1 MSEPTKKI
9 DLIEDADASGEVAKV
24 YDEWRAKS
32 GRQQM
37 PGILKCFSHRPDF
50 LREVMRFSDTVHFS
64 AGHLD
69 RRTKEAIASW
79 VSWLNRCPY
88 WLDSHAY
95 FLRVQGANEKTVQAI
110 AQGNLDEA
118 GLSDA
123 ERALL
128 DYVKKVTE
136 AAYRT
141 TPEDV
146 DVLRTHGWTEPQ
158 IAEAVYITA
167 MFAFFNRVADA
178 FGIAPQGYLELNA
191 VTKWAQRDADEGTY
205 QGLVEQRAPP
215 A

>member
-1 MSEPTKKI
+1 MPEHETKIKF
-9 DLIEDADASGEVAKV
+9 IEDREAAGDVAKV

-50 LREVMRFSDTVHFS
+50 LREVMKFSDTVHFS
-64 AGHLD
+64 EGHLN
-69 RRTKEAIASW
+69 RKTKEAIASW

-95 FLRVQGANEKTVQAI
+95 FLRVQGAEEKTVQGI
-110 AQGNLDEA
+110 AHGNLDDA
-118 GLSDA
+118 GLSAAD
-123 ERALL
+123 RALL
-128 DYVKKVTE
+128 DYVTKVTE

-141 TPEDV
+141 TDEDV
-146 DVLRTHGWTEPQ
+146 QKLRDHGWTEPQ

-178 FGIAPQGYLELNA
+178 FGIAPQGYLEMNA
-191 VTKWAQRDADEGTY
+191 VTK
-205 QGLVEQRAPP
+205 
-215 A
+215 

>member
-1 MSEPTKKI
+1 MAESRIKI
-9 DLIEDADASGEVAKV
+9 QLIEDADAKGEVAAV
-24 YDEWRAKS
+24 YDEWRQKS

-50 LREVMRFSDTVHFS
+50 LRDVLKFGDTVHFS
-64 AGHLD
+64 EGHLT

-79 VSWLNRCPY
+79 VSYLNRCPY

-95 FLRVQGANEKTVQAI
+95 FLRVQGADEKTVQALVD
-110 AQGNLDEA
+110 GKLDEA
-118 GLSDA
+118 ELSKA

-128 DYVKKVTE
+128 DYVTKVTE

-141 TPEDV
+141 TAEDV
-146 DVLRTHGWTEPQ
+146 QALREHGWTDPQ

-178 FGIAPQGYLELNA
+178 FGIPPQRYLELNRM
-191 VTKWAQRDADEGTY
+191 TK
-205 QGLVEQRAPP
+205 
-215 A
+215 